1 MAGIL
6 NKGLL
11 LIFLVTA
18 WVATYSTSARAE
30 TFQEVEWTALMPP
43 EDLEI
48 LMDPPDFLL
57 NIVDGSDAD
66 NLDAL
71 AERAE
76 SDEKARRFKEALKSD
91 KVVSELDGKKI
102 RIPGFVVPLETNEDR
117 DVVAFFIV
125 PYFGACLHLPP
136 PPPNQILYASWPE
149 GLTVEELSVPMWF
162 EGTVKIETQEN
173 ETGKSA
179 YSIAIANVEPYVG

>member
-1 MAGIL
+1 
-6 NKGLL
+6 
-11 LIFLVTA
+11 
-18 WVATYSTSARAE
+18 
-30 TFQEVEWTALMPP
+30 MPK

-48 LMDPPDFLL
+48 LLNPPDFLL
-57 NIVDGSDAD
+57 NIVDGSEAD
-66 NLDAL
+66 NMDAL

-91 KVVSELDGKKI
+91 RVVADFDGKNI

-117 DVVAFFIV
+117 DVIAFFIV

-136 PPPNQILYASWPE
+136 PPPNQIIYASWGE
-149 GLTVEELSVPMWF
+149 GLTVEELSIPMWF
-162 EGTVKIETQEN
+162 EGKVTIETQEN

-179 YSIAIANVEPYVG
+179 YSIAIANVEPYAG